1 MKKLSALTLLLV
13 MALAWIAPRANAQEY
28 DITMPKQYSDW
39 HRIFSDTSLDGY
51 YLQMAVINDRVYTL
65 PAVNDGSQMYGT
77 YFTRGYLFDK
87 GTAETVFSGGSGSTY
102 GKFYH
107 GGSYYD
113 AAQTST
119 TYNYAGPRIAADDA
133 GTLWTSGI
141 RGSGTPTDNSYI
153 WAEWRS
159 QMQYW
164 TKDKLPG
171 SEGGADRQGLDLG
184 SYKLSGRADLMTAYG
199 DCLGSTG
206 GSLWFCINA
215 TKTIERINITKGA
228 VTGKTQY
235 TAPSAL
241 GNFNSRSTCDQYAA
255 NKVCLSPGV
264 RNTTPTQGNTT
275 KIYKGVING
284 SSITWTDLGVNA
296 WSPCAKIAE
305 FCGHEILVYA
315 STATE
320 FTVKDLTTGTILT
333 QNTPWGT
340 ANASGSS
347 WVQFDFDIVVD
358 GTTAYIYVFTPAY
371 GVARYS
377 IVATEKENA
386 KVENLKLNISENSTY
401 IGRQDATLTWTCSSS
416 TVSSFKI
423 ERRRTYVAD
432 ATDAETTTSWVD
444 LGTTT
449 AKTFTETNVKW
460 VSSDK
465 HDFVPVKYEY
475 RVTPLYSSGASGQ
488 SASASGTPEFIPATP
503 KIEEI
508 RNYEGYCKIQL
519 FWSWNEYGCR
529 PVAYDVY
536 RDGQVAT
543 VDDEGNNVSIAA
555 FDFVDKN
562 LHADQTFQYKVKS
575 LYPKVTIPEKY
586 ADRAWSNTVSA
597 DISFRDWSKP
607 EYELEEVYNIPISDI
622 ASVTPSNF
630 SNPTCYK
637 QGYFFNDTWYIAQLS
652 TNIGSS
658 SDFSTVNNTNQD
670 GGVIKFAAYS
680 EADIKKGYVDHY
692 KPSAHGDG
700 SHHNVNC
707 GVAVDAEG
715 TVFIRG
721 KNANW
726 VANSTTSWYG
736 NRNFEYKMTK
746 GLIFTKSR
754 KQYTVDFAAAGIDF
768 GVGGQ
773 DYKNGSSTVYY
784 SGVPQ
789 GRVDYF
795 AMSGKLE
802 TDGYCYLYIAPS
814 GTHVVWKIK
823 LTLSGETV
831 TPSIV
836 SVNQPLYQ
844 SANYNQE
851 NYAYPV
857 HCEGREDEFI
867 YNMRSVA
874 HLAFKADGKAGN
886 NSSTFSNDVTVIDP
900 GTTAADGA
908 PKATGIGIVY
918 NTTSR
923 VNTAGGHTLEFNGE
937 LFVITPQGQFSINS
951 GNFFVGM
958 AERQRK
964 ADGTVQTAQEANI
977 LSIIPAAQWAQNDN
991 TNSTYS
997 DANGMWLHAEV
1008 PTIEHEMEKLGKSR
1022 SEIDADNNGECDYA
1036 YIYLYRPGYRFAKYK
1051 LKPSSTFPPT
1061 QIDLDIEP
1069 RYTTNEAGENIDLV
1083 RYDAVATWSQV
1094 ENYGVDVVD
1103 GNQFYEIASYKM
1115 SITDCDGNV
1124 VAGPINIDVFDEDGV
1139 NSDVDGDGDNNDTDL
1154 LDELTGEVYTV
1165 GTTQYSLYK
1174 TRIDGLSYYKYVNS
1188 YGYDCISF
1196 VYVLQDV
1203 AAMDA
1208 SGAPCLFTADVQ
1220 VQYVGIETS
1229 VKGQARSSLVTEYSN
1244 QNGYEPVAPDG
1255 SVVISKSGPNRND
1268 KIWADWDADGVR
1280 SDDDGYWDRYYI
1292 NLDIEEPVSQE
1303 PVSYY
1308 TITVTDQNGDSK
1320 VVTDI
1325 TIYNPATGNYEP
1337 APDGKIPGDYPFEDV
1352 PEGTPIVKWTVDDYV
1367 GGTST
1372 PDGSAHPAD
1381 DGDVDPTEWVY
1392 TIGAHY
1398 AATNAKISKDADT
1411 SVNGEFDTTTD
1422 VEIVSAKSALVVFP
1436 VPATSTV
1443 TVKSADAI
1451 NTIAIYSAAGVKVV
1465 DMDCEGENVVVVAID
1480 NLAAGN
1486 YFIKVNNLK
1495 PVKIVKL

>member
-1 MKKLSALTLLLV
+1 MKKLSALSLLFV
-13 MALAWIAPRANAQEY
+13 MTLAWLAPRANAQEY
-28 DITMPKQYSDW
+28 KITMPTAYSDW
-39 HRIFSDTSLDGY
+39 FRVFSDTGLDGY

-65 PAVNDGSQMYGT
+65 PAVNDGGQMYGT
-77 YFTRGYLFDK
+77 YYTRGYLFDK
-87 GTAETVFSGGSGSTY
+87 GTVETIFSGGSGSTY
-102 GKFYH
+102 GKYYH
-107 GGSYYD
+107 GGNYYD

-141 RGSGTPTDNSYI
+141 RGSGTPTDDSYI

-199 DCLGSTG
+199 DCMGSTG

-215 TKTIERINITKGA
+215 TKTIERINIKNGA

-275 KIYKGVING
+275 KVYKGVING
-284 SSITWTDLGVNA
+284 SSISWTDLGVNA
-296 WSPCAKIAE
+296 WSPCAKMAD

-320 FTVKDLTTGTILT
+320 FCIRDVTEGKDIAR
-333 QNTPWGT
+333 NTPWGS
-340 ANASGSS
+340 ANSSGSS
-347 WVQFDFDIVVD
+347 WVQFDFDIKVD
-358 GTTAYIYVFTPAY
+358 GTTAYIYVYTPSY

-377 IVATEKENA
+377 LKATEVENA
-386 KVENLKLNISENSTY
+386 KVENLKLNIAENSTY
-401 IGRQDATLTWTCSSS
+401 LGRQDATLSWTCSASN
-416 TVSSFKI
+416 VSYKI

-432 ATDAETTTSWVD
+432 ATNAETTTSWVN

-449 AKTFTETNVKW
+449 AKTYTENDVCW
-460 VSSDK
+460 VISDK
-465 HDFVPVKYEY
+465 HNFVPAKYEY
-475 RVTPLYSSGASGQ
+475 RVTPVYSSGTTGQ
-488 SASASGTPEFIPATP
+488 SASVSGTPEFIPATP
-503 KIEEI
+503 KIAEI

-519 FWSWNEYGCR
+519 FWSWNNYGCR
-529 PVAYDVY
+529 PPAYDVY
-536 RDGQVAT
+536 RGEEVVT
-543 VDDEGNNVSIAA
+543 KDENGNNVPISA

-562 LHADQTFQYKVKS
+562 LQADQTYEYKIEA
-575 LYPKVTIPEKY
+575 LYPKMTIPEKY
-586 ADRAWSNTVSA
+586 AERVWSNTVSA
-597 DISFRDWSKP
+597 EITFRDWSKP
-607 EYELEEVYNIPISDI
+607 EYELEEIYNIPIGDI
-622 ASVTPSNF
+622 ASVTPGNF

-658 SDFSTVNNTNQD
+658 SVFTEINNTNQD

-715 TVFIRG
+715 TVFIKG
-721 KNANW
+721 KGSNW
-726 VANSTTSWYG
+726 VANSTTSWGG

-746 GLIFTKSR
+746 GLIFTKSG
-754 KQYTVDFAAAGIDF
+754 KQYAVDFAAAGIDF
-768 GVGGQ
+768 GVGGH
-773 DYKNGSSTVYY
+773 DYISGSSTMYY
-784 SGVPQ
+784 TGVPQ

-795 AMSGKLE
+795 AMTGKLE

-823 LTLSGETV
+823 LTLSNGAV
-831 TPSIV
+831 TPSIAA
-836 SVNQPLYQ
+836 VNEALYQ
-844 SANYNQE
+844 ADKFNQE

-857 HCEGREDEFI
+857 HCEGREDEYI

-908 PKATGIGIVY
+908 AKATGIGVVY
-918 NTTSR
+918 NTQSR

-964 ADGTVQTAQEANI
+964 ADGSVETAQEANI

-991 TNSTYS
+991 ANSSYS

-1008 PTIEHEMEKLGKSR
+1008 PAIEAEMSKLGKTR

-1051 LKPSSTFPPT
+1051 LKPSSVFPPT

-1069 RYTTNEAGENIDLV
+1069 RYTTNAGGENIDLV
-1083 RYDAVATWSQV
+1083 RYDAVSTWTQV

-1115 SITDCDGNV
+1115 SLSDCDGNV
-1124 VAGPINIDVFDEDGV
+1124 VAGPITIDVYDEDGAD
-1139 NSDVDGDGDNNDTDL
+1139 SDFNGDGDNNDTDL
-1154 LDELTGEVYTV
+1154 LDELSGEVYTV
-1165 GTTQYSLYK
+1165 GSTQLPLYK
-1174 TRIDGLSYYKYVNS
+1174 TRIEGLSYYKYVNS
-1188 YGYDCISF
+1188 YGYDCVAF
-1196 VYVLQDV
+1196 VYVHQDV

-1208 SGAPCLFTADVQ
+1208 SGAPRLFTADVQ

-1229 VKGQARSSLVTEYSN
+1229 VKGQARSSLITEYSN
-1244 QNGYEPVAPDG
+1244 KNGYEPVAPDG

-1268 KIWADWDADGVR
+1268 KIWADWDHDGVR
-1280 SDDDGYWDRYYI
+1280 SDNDGYWDRYYI
-1292 NLDIEEPVSQE
+1292 NLDIEEPVAEE
-1303 PVSYY
+1303 PVSHY
-1308 TITVTDQNGDSK
+1308 TVTVTDQNGDSK
-1320 VVTDI
+1320 VVEEFNL
-1325 TIYNPATGNYEP
+1325 YNPETGAYEP
-1337 APDGKIPGDYPFEDV
+1337 VTDGKIPGDYPFEDV
-1352 PEGTPIVKWTVDDYV
+1352 PDGTPMMKWTVDDYV

-1398 AATNAKISKDADT
+1398 AASNAKISKDADT
-1411 SVNGEFDTTTD
+1411 SVDSQFDNTTD
-1422 VEIVSAKSALVVFP
+1422 VEVVGAKSALVVYP

-1451 NTIAIYSAAGVKVV
+1451 NTVAIYTAAGVKVV
-1465 DMDCEGENVVVVAID
+1465 DMDCDGENVVVVAID

-1486 YFIKVNNLK
+1486 YFLKVNNLK
-1495 PVKIVKL
+1495 PVRIVKL

>member
-1 MKKLSALTLLLV
+1 MKKLSALSLLFVMTLVWLS
-13 MALAWIAPRANAQEY
+13 PRANAQEY
-28 DITMPKQYSDW
+28 DISMPKGYSDW
-39 HRIFSDTSLDGY
+39 FKVFSSTQPSPKDDY
-51 YLQMAVINDRVYTL
+51 YFQMEVINDRVYTL
-65 PAVNDGSQMYGT
+65 PAVNDATHMMDT
-77 YFTRGYLFDK
+77 YMTRGFYIDSSTA
-87 GTAETVFSGGSGSTY
+87 GTEFSCGSGNTFGTPQSGTVNV
-102 GKFYH
+102 
-107 GGSYYD
+107 D
-113 AAQTST
+113 NM
-119 TYNYAGPRIAADDA
+119 YNYAGPHLAADDA

-141 RGSGTPTDNSYI
+141 RSKNGPNGTWI
-153 WAEWRS
+153 WSVWSS
-159 QMQYW
+159 QLMYW
-164 TKDKLPG
+164 DKNNLPG
-171 SEGGADRQGLDLG
+171 TTGAADNRKGLSLG
-184 SYKLSGRADLMTAYG
+184 NYAISGRSDFMTAYG

-206 GSLWFCINA
+206 GSLWFCIGGS
-215 TKTIERINITKGA
+215 KTIERVSIKNGSATS
-228 VTGKTQY
+228 KTQY

-241 GNFNSRSTCDQYAA
+241 ANFNNRSMCDQYAA

-264 RNTTPTQGNTT
+264 QNTSSQSNTT
-275 KIYKGVING
+275 KLYKGVING
-284 SSITWTDLGVNA
+284 SSITWTDLGVN
-296 WSPCAKIAE
+296 SYSTCAKMAD

-315 STATE
+315 STKTE
-320 FTVKDLTTGTILT
+320 FCIRDVTTGKDIVK
-333 QNTPWGT
+333 NTPWGA

-347 WVQFDFDIVVD
+347 WVQFDFEIVVD

-386 KVENLKLNISENSTY
+386 KVENLKLNIAENSTY

-503 KIEEI
+503 KIDEI
-508 RNYEGYCKIQL
+508 RNYEGYCKVQL
-519 FWSWNEYGCR
+519 FWSWSEYGCR

-536 RDGQVAT
+536 RNGQVAT

-637 QGYFFNDTWYIAQLS
+637 QGYFFNDTWYIMQLS
-652 TNIGSS
+652 TNIGPS

-670 GGVIKFAAYS
+670 GGVIKFSAFS
-680 EADIKKGYVDHY
+680 ESDIKKGYTDHY

-700 SHHNVNC
+700 SHHNVSC

-951 GNFFVGM
+951 GNFYVGM

-991 TNSTYS
+991 TNSSYS

-1139 NSDVDGDGDNNDTDL
+1139 NSDVDGDGDNNDTDI
-1154 LDELTGEVYTV
+1154 LDELTGEVYTI

-1188 YGYDCISF
+1188 YGYECISF

-1229 VKGQARSSLVTEYSN
+1229 VKGQARSSLITEYSN

-1303 PVSYY
+1303 PVSHYS
-1308 TITVTDQNGDSK
+1308 ITVTDQNGNSHQ
-1320 VVTDI
+1320 VTEFSL
-1325 TIYNPATGNYEP
+1325 YNPATGQYETV
-1337 APDGKIPGDYPFEDV
+1337 ADGKIPGDYPFEDV

-1465 DMDCEGENVVVVAID
+1465 DMDCDGENVVVVAID

>member
-1 MKKLSALTLLLV
+1 MKKLSALSLLFV
-13 MALAWIAPRANAQEY
+13 MTLAWLAPRANAQEY
-28 DITMPKQYSDW
+28 EITMPTDISDW
-39 HRIFSDTSLDGY
+39 HKLFTNPDGF
-51 YLQMAVINDRVYTL
+51 YLQAAVIDDHFYTV
-65 PAVNDGSQMYGT
+65 PAVNGASQMLAT
-77 YFTRGYLFDK
+77 YYTKGYD
-87 GTAETVFSGGSGSTY
+87 FSQDVNPRTFSCGDGSTY
-102 GKFYH
+102 G
-107 GGSYYD
+107 SYG
-113 AAQTST
+113 TG
-119 TYNYAGPRIAADDA
+119 TYYFYAGPQIAADSE
-133 GTLWTSGI
+133 GTLWTTGYPSTVLPASSPNYWSGW
-141 RGSGTPTDNSYI
+141 N
-153 WAEWRS
+153 S

-164 TKDKLPG
+164 RKGGLPNSG
-171 SEGGADRQGLDLG
+171 SANRQGLNLG
-184 SYKLSGRADLMTAYG
+184 SYKISGRSDLMTAYG
-199 DCLGSTG
+199 NCLTG
-206 GSLWFCINA
+206 TGYFWFCINGGS
-215 TKTIERINITKGA
+215 TIERVTMQGGVANANTKF
-228 VTGKTQY
+228 
-235 TAPSAL
+235 TAPSGMPA
-241 GNFNSRSTCDQYAA
+241 FNSRSTCTQYAS

-264 RNTTPTQGNTT
+264 QYASATSNR
-275 KIYKGVING
+275 KVYKGVING
-284 SSITWTDLGVNA
+284 SSISWTDLGVTSY
-296 WSPCAKIAE
+296 SPTATMIE
-305 FCGHEILVYA
+305 FCGQEILVYA
-315 STATE
+315 SSPTE
-320 FTVKDLTTGTILT
+320 FCIRNVTTGKDIARI
-333 QNTPWGT
+333 TPWGS
-340 ANASGSS
+340 ANKSDSS
-347 WVQFDFDIVVD
+347 WVNFSFNMKVD
-358 GTTAYIYVFTPAY
+358 GQTAYIYIFTPGIGA
-371 GVARYS
+371 ARYS
-377 IVATEKENA
+377 LKATEIQNA
-386 KVENLKLNISENSTY
+386 KIENLKLNIAENSTY
-401 IGRQDATLTWTCSSS
+401 IGRQDATLTWTCGASN
-416 TVSSFKI
+416 VSYKI

-449 AKTFTETNVKW
+449 AKAFTETNVKW

-503 KIEEI
+503 KIDEI

-519 FWSWNEYGCR
+519 FWSWSEYGCR

-562 LHADQTFQYKVKS
+562 LHADQTFQYQVKS

-670 GGVIKFAAYS
+670 GGVIKFSAFS
-680 EADIKKGYVDHY
+680 ESDIKKGYTDHY

-715 TVFIRG
+715 TVFIKG
-721 KNANW
+721 KGSNW
-726 VANSTTSWYG
+726 EANSTSSWGG

-951 GNFFVGM
+951 GNFYVGM

-991 TNSTYS
+991 TNSSYS

-1139 NSDVDGDGDNNDTDL
+1139 NSDVDGDGDNNDTDI

-1165 GTTQYSLYK
+1165 GATQYSLYK

-1188 YGYDCISF
+1188 YGYECLSF

-1208 SGAPCLFTADVQ
+1208 TGAPCLFTADVQ

>member
-1 MKKLSALTLLLV
+1 MKKLSALSLLFV
-13 MALAWIAPRANAQEY
+13 MTLAWLAPRANAQEY
-28 DITMPKQYSDW
+28 EITLPTDISDW
-39 HRIFSDTSLDGY
+39 HKLFTNPDGF
-51 YLQMAVINDRVYTL
+51 YLQAAVIDDHFYTV
-65 PAVNDGSQMYGT
+65 PAVNNSNQMLLTYYTKGYDFSQDVNPRTFSCGSGDTYGSYGT
-77 YFTRGYLFDK
+77 GTHYF
-87 GTAETVFSGGSGSTY
+87 
-102 GKFYH
+102 
-107 GGSYYD
+107 
-113 AAQTST
+113 
-119 TYNYAGPRIAADDA
+119 YAGPQIAADSE
-133 GTLWTSGI
+133 GTLWTTGYPSTATPANAPGNWSG
-141 RGSGTPTDNSYI
+141 
-153 WAEWRS
+153 WRS

-164 TKDKLPG
+164 RKGNLPN
-171 SEGGADRQGLDLG
+171 SSTANRQGLNLG
-184 SYKLSGRADLMTAYG
+184 SYKISGRSDLMTAYG
-199 DCLGSTG
+199 NCLTG
-206 GSLWFCINA
+206 TGYFWFCINEGS
-215 TKTIERINITKGA
+215 TIERVTMQGGVANANTKFA
-228 VTGKTQY
+228 
-235 TAPSAL
+235 APSGMPA
-241 GNFNSRSTCDQYAA
+241 FNSRSTCTQYAS

-264 RNTTPTQGNTT
+264 QYASATSNR
-275 KIYKGVING
+275 KVYKGVING
-284 SSITWTDLGVNA
+284 SSISWTDLGVTSY
-296 WSPCAKIAE
+296 SPTATMIE
-305 FCGHEILVYA
+305 FCGQEILVYA
-315 STATE
+315 SSPTE
-320 FTVKDLTTGTILT
+320 FCIRNVTTGKDIARI
-333 QNTPWGT
+333 TPWGS
-340 ANASGSS
+340 ANTSDSS
-347 WVQFDFDIVVD
+347 WVNFSFNMKVD
-358 GTTAYIYVFTPAY
+358 GKTAYIYIFTPGIGA
-371 GVARYS
+371 ARYS
-377 IVATEKENA
+377 LKATEIAN
-386 KVENLKLNISENSTY
+386 VENLKLNIAENSTY
-401 IGRQDATLTWTCSSS
+401 IGRQDATLTWTCGASN
-416 TVSSFKI
+416 VSYYKI

-432 ATDAETTTSWVD
+432 ATNAETTTSWVN

-449 AKTFTETNVKW
+449 AKTYTENNVCW
-460 VSSDK
+460 VISDK
-465 HDFVPVKYEY
+465 HNFVPAKYEY
-475 RVTPLYSSGASGQ
+475 RVTPVYTSGATGQ
-488 SASASGTPEFIPATP
+488 SVSVSGTPEFIPATP

-529 PVAYDVY
+529 PPAYDVY
-536 RDGQVAT
+536 RGEEVVT
-543 VDDEGNNVSIAA
+543 KDENGNNVPISA

-562 LHADQTFQYKVKS
+562 LQADQTHEYKIKAI
-575 LYPKVTIPEKY
+575 YPKMTIPEKY
-586 ADRAWSNTVSA
+586 ASRVWSNTVSA
-597 DISFRDWSKP
+597 DITFRDWSKP
-607 EYELEEVYNIPISDI
+607 EYELEEIYNIPIADI
-622 ASVTPSNF
+622 ASVAPGNF

-652 TNIGSS
+652 TNIGPSS
-658 SDFSTVNNTNQD
+658 VFTEINNTNQD

-715 TVFIRG
+715 TVFIKG
-721 KNANW
+721 KGSNW
-726 VANSTTSWYG
+726 VANSTTSWGG

-746 GLIFTKSR
+746 GLIFTKSG
-754 KQYTVDFAAAGIDF
+754 KQYAVDFAAAGIDF
-768 GVGGQ
+768 GVGGH

-784 SGVPQ
+784 TGVPQ

-795 AMSGKLE
+795 AMTGKLE

-823 LTLSGETV
+823 LTLSNGAV
-831 TPSIV
+831 TPSIAA
-836 SVNQPLYQ
+836 VNEALYQ
-844 SANYNQE
+844 ADKFNQE

-857 HCEGREDEFI
+857 HCEGREDEYI

-908 PKATGIGIVY
+908 AKATGIGVVY
-918 NTTSR
+918 NTQSR

-964 ADGTVQTAQEANI
+964 ADGSVETAQEANI

-991 TNSTYS
+991 ANSSYS

-1008 PTIEHEMEKLGKSR
+1008 PAIEAEMSKLGKTR

-1051 LKPSSTFPPT
+1051 LKPSSVFPPT

-1069 RYTTNEAGENIDLV
+1069 RYTTNAGGENIDLV
-1083 RYDAVATWSQV
+1083 RYDAVSTWTQV

-1115 SITDCDGNV
+1115 SLSDCDGNV
-1124 VAGPINIDVFDEDGV
+1124 VAGPITIDVYDEDGADTDF
-1139 NSDVDGDGDNNDTDL
+1139 NGDGDNNDTDL
-1154 LDELTGEVYTV
+1154 LDELSGEVYTV
-1165 GTTQYSLYK
+1165 GSTQLPLYK
-1174 TRIDGLSYYKYVNS
+1174 TRIEGLSYYKYVNS
-1188 YGYDCISF
+1188 YGYDCVAF
-1196 VYVLQDV
+1196 VYVHQDV

-1208 SGAPCLFTADVQ
+1208 SGAPRLFTADVQ

-1229 VKGQARSSLVTEYSN
+1229 VKGQARSSLITEYSN
-1244 QNGYEPVAPDG
+1244 KNGYEPVAPDG
-1255 SVVISKSGPNRND
+1255 NVVISKSGPNRND
-1268 KIWADWDADGVR
+1268 KIWADWDHDGVR

-1292 NLDIEEPVSQE
+1292 NLDIEEPVSEE
-1303 PVSYY
+1303 PVSHY
-1308 TITVTDQNGDSK
+1308 TVTVTDQNGDSK
-1320 VVTDI
+1320 VVEEFNL
-1325 TIYNPATGNYEP
+1325 YNPETGAYEP
-1337 APDGKIPGDYPFEDV
+1337 VTDGKIPGDYPFEDV
-1352 PEGTPIVKWTVDDYV
+1352 PDGTPMIKWTVDDYV

-1381 DGDVDPTEWVY
+1381 DGDVNPTEWVY

-1411 SVNGEFDTTTD
+1411 SVDSQFDNTTD
-1422 VEIVSAKSALVVFP
+1422 VEVVGAKSALVVYP

-1451 NTIAIYSAAGVKVV
+1451 NTVAIYTAAGVKVV
-1465 DMDCEGENVVVVAID
+1465 DMDCDGENVVVVAID

-1486 YFIKVNNLK
+1486 YFLKVNNLK
-1495 PVKIVKL
+1495 PVRIVKL